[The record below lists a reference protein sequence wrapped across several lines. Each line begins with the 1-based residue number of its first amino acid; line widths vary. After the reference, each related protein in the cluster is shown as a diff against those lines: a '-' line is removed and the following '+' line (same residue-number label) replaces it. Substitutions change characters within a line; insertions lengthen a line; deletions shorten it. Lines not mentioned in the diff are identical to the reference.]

1 MSLIKKPVYNNLRAA
16 IRSFGGMAL
25 SPYGKHDSDEI
36 EGTVTE
42 RTYELEEY
50 EFKTESANRS
60 VIAMWGEGDYFV
72 LYEDNGIGSQYIASR
87 DISICIIDAV
97 HEEDQTEYPSVGED
111 ILNLL
116 ARCMLV
122 GYVPK
127 ALLKA
132 IHDYG
137 RGGVDGDF
145 VNIFGDCID
154 NVEDILDSFE
164 SQ

>member
-25 SPYGKHDSDEI
+25 SPFAK
-36 EGTVTE
+36 GTIDTVDAVVPE

-50 EFKTESANRS
+50 EYKTPAGNRS
-60 VIAMWGEGDYFV
+60 VIAMWGEADYFV
-72 LYEDNGIGSQYIASR
+72 LYADTDVNAQYIGSR
-87 DISICIIDAV
+87 DMYVQILDGV
-97 HEEDQTEYPSVGED
+97 HEDDNTHQQLDED
-111 ILNLL
+111 LLHLL

-137 RGGVDGDF
+137 RGGPQGDF
-145 VNIFGDCID
+145 TNIFGECID
-154 NVEDILDSFE
+154 NVEDILESFE